1 VADGRVINVVEAV
14 AAISFVGM
22 KEQKAK
28 EGRKKERRKGPVPL
42 LSSTIYTLPFFHV
55 CVVVVVVV
63 ENVAALDLNGKRK
76 EERGETS
83 PKSPRGENNKSNSNE
98 KVTSFNTFFGCDYFL
113 VNGLMHC

>member
-1 VADGRVINVVEAV
+1 MADGRVINVVEAV

-28 EGRKKERRKGPVPL
+28 EGRKKEEEKGQSLCYHLPYIYSPL
-42 LSSTIYTLPFFHV
+42 FHV
-55 CVVVVVVV
+55 CVVVVVV

-113 VNGLMHC
+113 INGLMHC